1 MSQVNLLPP
10 EVLRGLRQK
19 RAAGLIALGGAL
31 VIALI
36 LGFYFL
42 QVGRLGSVDDEISAL
57 EQTNGQISGEIADL
71 QKYADLQTQAQ
82 EQEALLASAY
92 KDEVSFSGMLMDL
105 SRVVPTDSYVSSFGA
120 TVEGVSAT
128 DTVGIIGGMQISG
141 EAIGYDTVAMWL
153 TRLEQVRGW
162 VNPWVPSVSEAE
174 AAIDSQ
180 TFSATVDLTTD
191 VLTERGRGTV
201 DAG

>member
-19 RAAGLIALGGAL
+19 RTAGLIALGGAL
-31 VIALI
+31 AIALI

-42 QVGRLGSVDDEISAL
+42 QVARLGSVDDEISAL
-57 EQTNGQISGEIADL
+57 EQTNSQISGEIADL

-105 SRVVPTDSYVSSFGA
+105 SRVVPTDSYVSSFSA
-120 TVEGVSAT
+120 TVDGASVT
-128 DTVGIIGGMQISG
+128 DSVGIIGSMQISG

-174 AAIDSQ
+174 PAIDSQ
-180 TFSATVDLTTD
+180 TFSASVDLTTD

-201 DAG
+201 DVG